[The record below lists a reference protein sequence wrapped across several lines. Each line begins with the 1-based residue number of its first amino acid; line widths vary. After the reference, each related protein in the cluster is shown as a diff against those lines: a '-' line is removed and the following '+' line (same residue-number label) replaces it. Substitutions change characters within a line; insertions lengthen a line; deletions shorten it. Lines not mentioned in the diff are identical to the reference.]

1 MQAHAAE
8 ELIQAGDIDGALDAL
23 KAAIRSD
30 PSDASKRVFLF
41 QLMCVVGEWDKAGKQ
56 LDVAADLDPET
67 GMMAQVGRAVLGC
80 EGFRAAVFRG
90 EHTPL
95 VLGEP
100 AEWIGQMVQAAGLSA
115 GGHFEQAAAM
125 RADAFDAAP
134 AVGGRL
140 QVAEGEGVQT
150 HEFAWVAD
158 ADERLGPIVDAVI
171 DGKYYWIPMS
181 HIRQIRLE
189 QPSDLR
195 DVVWAPAEFTWINGG
210 DAVGLIPTRY
220 PGSESSDDNA
230 IRLAR
235 KTDFLEVAP
244 ETFHAIGQRMWATDE
259 GEYAMLSTRLIEID
273 HPPLPESE
281 SVASGE
287 TEDEGHG

>member
-1 MQAHAAE
+1 MDTPAKNAE
-8 ELIQAGDIDGALDAL
+8 SAIRAGDVNGALDAL
-23 KAAIRSD
+23 KASIRSD

-41 QLMCVVGEWDKAGKQ
+41 QLLCVIGDWDKAGKQ
-56 LDVAADLDPET
+56 LDVAADLDAEN
-67 GMMAQVGRAVLGC
+67 GMMAQVGRAVLAC
-80 EGFRAAVFRG
+80 EGFRLSVFRG

-100 AEWIGQMVQAAGLSA
+100 AEWISWMVQAVGHSA
-115 GGHFEQAAAM
+115 KGHFEQATNLRG
-125 RADAFDAAP
+125 RAFEAAP

-140 QVAEGEGVQT
+140 TVSQGEDMQT

-158 ADERLGPIVDAVI
+158 ADERLGPIVEAVM

-189 QPSDLR
+189 PPSDLR
-195 DVVWAPAEFTWINGG
+195 DMVWAPAEFTWVNGG
-210 DAVGLIPTRY
+210 EAVGLIPTRY
-220 PGSESSDDNA
+220 PGSEHSEDDA

-235 KTDFLEVAP
+235 KTDFVEVGP

-259 GEYAMLSTRLIEID
+259 DEYAMLTTRTIEID
-273 HPPLPESE
+273 HPTIEAL
-281 SVASGE
+281 V
-287 TEDEGHG
+287 EGGNDTHG